1 MATLYPL
8 PDGPKIKTILGL
20 LFDDI
25 DVKAGGK
32 VDTSP
37 ASGTYVGVYI
47 SDSGAPVALCACDS
61 NLSANWSA
69 ALSMLPVGIAKDAAR
84 NKALTDVMVGNLREI
99 MNICTRLVMSDS
111 SPHLRLDD
119 VYPVQ
124 SLPAPAAALVGQ
136 AKGRSDF
143 QVAVPKY
150 GGGVLALM
158 SS

>member
-1 MATLYPL
+1 MSTLYPL
-8 PDGPKIKTILGL
+8 PDGPKIKSILGL

-32 VDTSP
+32 VDTTP

-47 SDSGAPVALCACDS
+47 SDAGAPVALCACDA
-61 NLSANWSA
+61 NLAANWSA
-69 ALSMLPVGIAKDAAR
+69 ALSMLPVGVAKEAVKNR
-84 NKALTDVMVGNLREI
+84 ALTDVMMGNLREI
-99 MNICTRLVMSDS
+99 MNICTRLVMSEN

-119 VYPVQ
+119 VYPVPA
-124 SLPAPAAALVGQ
+124 LPPAALALVGQ
-136 AKGRSDF
+136 ARGRSDF
-143 QVAVPKY
+143 HIAVPKY